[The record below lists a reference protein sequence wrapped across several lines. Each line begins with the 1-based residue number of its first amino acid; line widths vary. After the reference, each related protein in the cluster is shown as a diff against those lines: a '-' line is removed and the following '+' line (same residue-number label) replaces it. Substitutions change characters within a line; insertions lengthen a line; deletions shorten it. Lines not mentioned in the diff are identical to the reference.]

1 MKKKVIKYSKV
12 SPAMRKLIRQT
23 LEDEDVKFFSFPYQG
38 SMEEGFLMEGEEDGE
53 PVNFLVIVD
62 DEKKSTYKP
71 VDDDEDEDD
80 DDDFEDAIDEVDEVD
95 DEDAVSDDDDDDDYD
110 VADDDEDDDDDK

>member
-23 LEDEDVKFFSFPYQG
+23 LEDEDVKFFDFPYQG

-71 VDDDEDEDD
+71 VDDDDDEDEDD
-80 DDDFEDAIDEVDEVD
+80 FDDDIDEVNDVEDEDAI
-95 DEDAVSDDDDDDDYD
+95 SDDDDDEDYGD
-110 VADDDEDDDDDK
+110 GDDDDEDDEN

>member
-23 LEDEDVKFFSFPYQG
+23 LEDEDVKFFDFPYQG

-71 VDDDEDEDD
+71 VDDDDDDDD
-80 DDDFEDAIDEVDEVD
+80 DDDFDEVDEVD
-95 DEDAVSDDDDDDDYD
+95 DVDDVSGDDDDDDYD
-110 VADDDEDDDDDK
+110 NDDDDDDDDDDK